1 MWLLLY
7 LNYSDCN
14 DANLVTV
21 EVKVLDETVCKDG
34 GVKQG
39 NICGK

>member
-14 DANLVTV
+14 DAKLVTDG
-21 EVKVLDETVCKDG
+21 VKVLDKTECKDG